1 MRCDPVKIVDRGQVV
16 FLGLLLV
23 LMLSGAVSA
32 QELAVRGGK
41 GIIPEGAQL
50 ETLWEEGGFTEGA
63 AAGPDGLMYFSDF
76 AQPFDA
82 RPARVMKFDPASGA
96 TEIHAADSKMSNGL
110 MFDRQGRLIA
120 CTASPL
126 GGQRALVE
134 IKADGSVSPI
144 VETYEGKRF
153 NSPNDL
159 VIHPGGSV
167 YFTDPK
173 YVGPEKMELESFDV
187 YRLDPKGTL
196 SRLDTGVSKPNGI
209 ILSQDARTIFIA
221 ETDNG
226 TAEAESNP
234 DAVRGRMTLNAFRL
248 GKDGIPGRKRV
259 IVNFGDQL
267 GIDGMTMDTAGHLYA
282 AVRSEETFGIYI
294 FTQRGRELGY
304 IQTPEL
310 PTNCCFGKGKEARTL
325 YITAGAGFYRIRLT
339 ATGYHPAVA
348 E

>member
-1 MRCDPVKIVDRGQVV
+1 VRIVHRDQLVV
-16 FLGLLLV
+16 SGMLFVLLLCG
-23 LMLSGAVSA
+23 SVSA
-32 QELAVRGGK
+32 QELSLRGGK

-82 RPARVMKFDPASGA
+82 RPARVMKFNPATGA
-96 TEIHAADSKMSNGL
+96 TEIHAPDSKMSNGL

-187 YRLDPKGTL
+187 YRLDPEGTL
-196 SRLDTGVSKPNGI
+196 TRLETGVSKPNGI

-248 GKDGIPGRKRV
+248 GKDGMPGRKRV

>member
-1 MRCDPVKIVDRGQVV
+1 MRVV
-16 FLGLLLV
+16 IPKLAVVTSLFCAGLLAGLLPAQDLV
-23 LMLSGAVSA
+23 
-32 QELAVRGGK
+32 VRGGE
-41 GIIPEGAQL
+41 GIIPEGAML

-82 RPARVMKFDPASGA
+82 RPARVMKFNPVTGA
-96 TEIHAADSKMSNGL
+96 IGIHAPDSKMANGL
-110 MFDRQGRLIA
+110 MFTRDGRLIA

-134 IKADGSVSPI
+134 IKPDGSLSPI
-144 VETYEGKRF
+144 VERYEGKRF
-153 NSPNDL
+153 NSPNDI
-159 VIHPGGSV
+159 VIHPDGSI

-173 YVGPEKMELESFDV
+173 YVGPEKMELDSYDV
-187 YRLDPKGTL
+187 YRLDSEGTL
-196 SRLDTGVSKPNGI
+196 LRLKTGITKPNGI
-209 ILSQDARTIFIA
+209 ILSEDASTIFIA

-248 GKDGIPGRKRV
+248 RKDGTPGRKRV
-259 IVNFGDQL
+259 IVNFGDEL
-267 GIDGMTMDTAGHLYA
+267 GIDGMTMDTDGHLYA

-294 FTQRGRELGY
+294 FTQRGQELGY
-304 IQTPEL
+304 IQTPQL
-310 PTNCCFGKGKEARTL
+310 PTNCCFGKGKESGTL
-325 YITAGAGFYRIRLT
+325 YVTAGAGFYRIRL
-339 ATGYHPAVA
+339 ASEGYHPAVA

>member
-1 MRCDPVKIVDRGQVV
+1 MQHRGIV
-16 FLGLLLV
+16 LSLLFVV
-23 LMLSGAVSA
+23 LMAGPLRA
-32 QELAVRGGK
+32 QDLVVRGGR

-82 RPARVMKFDPASGA
+82 RPARVMKFNPATGA
-96 TEIHAADSKMSNGL
+96 TEIHAPDSKMANGL
-110 MFDRQGRLIA
+110 MFSRDGRLIA

-134 IKADGSVSPI
+134 IKPDGSVSPI
-144 VETYEGKRF
+144 VERYQGKRF

-159 VIHPGGSV
+159 VIHPDGSI

-173 YVGPEKMELESFDV
+173 YVGPEKLELDSFDV
-187 YRLDPKGTL
+187 YRLDTEGAL
-196 SRLDTGVSKPNGI
+196 LRLDTGVTKPNGI

-248 GKDGIPGRKRV
+248 KKDGTPGRKRV

-282 AVRSEETFGIYI
+282 AVRSDETFGIYI
-294 FTQRGRELGY
+294 FTQRGQELGY
-304 IQTPEL
+304 IQTPQL
-310 PTNCCFGKGKEARTL
+310 PTNCCFGKGEEAQTL

-339 ATGYHPAVA
+339 AEGYHPAVA

>member
-1 MRCDPVKIVDRGQVV
+1 MQQRCIV
-16 FLGLLLV
+16 LSLLFVV
-23 LMLSGAVSA
+23 LMAGPLWA
-32 QELAVRGGK
+32 QDLVVRGGR

-63 AAGPDGLMYFSDF
+63 AAGPDGLVYFSDF
-76 AQPFDA
+76 AQPFDS
-82 RPARVMKFDPASGA
+82 RPARVMKFNPATGA
-96 TEIHAADSKMSNGL
+96 TEIHAPDSKMANGL
-110 MFDRQGRLIA
+110 MFSRDGRLIA

-134 IKADGSVSPI
+134 IKPDGSVSPI
-144 VETYEGKRF
+144 VERYQGKRF

-159 VIHPGGSV
+159 VIHPDGSI

-173 YVGPEKMELESFDV
+173 YVGPEKLELDSFDV
-187 YRLDPKGTL
+187 YRLDTEGVL
-196 SRLDTGVSKPNGI
+196 LRLDTGVTKPNGI

-248 GKDGIPGRKRV
+248 KKDGMPGRKRV

-267 GIDGMTMDTAGHLYA
+267 GIDGMTMDTDGHLYA
-282 AVRSEETFGIYI
+282 AVRSDDTFGIYI
-294 FTQRGRELGY
+294 FTQRGQELGY
-304 IQTPEL
+304 IQTPQL

-325 YITAGAGFYRIRLT
+325 YITAGAGFYRIRL
-339 ATGYHPAVA
+339 ATEGYHPAVA